1 MRARWLKPEFFRDKK
16 IADMGP
22 VAALVYQAL
31 WCLADDS
38 GVAPCEPERIKG
50 EMFVWWSA
58 VGVPEISGALRHL
71 SGKKILTIFRAGDDV
86 FCRLS
91 NFKKHQPIHKPS
103 KFRYPS
109 TGEALTWDG
118 AALVPEQSGISP
130 EPVVNSTPI
139 HPSSTAA
146 RELFLS
152 RIQNDT
158 QRTGWVAMLNGWAEG
173 MGAPGGKAFTVEQI
187 DAGLAEYLANEAEPT
202 FTARHV
208 VRYVEQ
214 VAGRKEVESIPR
226 PRLARGET
234 GFLASVIAE
243 EAAKRQAEEVARGVA

>member
-1 MRARWLKPEFFRDKK
+1 MRARWLKPDFFRDKK
-16 IADMGP
+16 IAEAGP
-22 VAALVYQAL
+22 VVALVYQSL

-103 KFRYPS
+103 KHRNPQA
-109 TGEALTWDG
+109 GQALTWDG
-118 AALVPEQSGISP
+118 EALVPDGSGISP
-130 EPVVNSTPI
+130 EPVVNSTPS
-139 HPSSTAA
+139 HLSSTTA
-146 RELFLS
+146 REAFLS
-152 RIQNDT
+152 RLDSG
-158 QRTGWVAMLNGWAEG
+158 QRVGWLALLNGWTEG
-173 MGAPGGKAFTVEQI
+173 MGTPGGKAYTAEQV
-187 DAGLAEYLANEAEPT
+187 DAGLGEYLANEPDPT
-202 FTARHV
+202 FAPRHV

-214 VAGRKEVESIPR
+214 AANRKANEPAPKPR
-226 PRLARGET
+226 RAHGDT

-243 EAAKRQAEEVARGVA
+243 EEAKRKAQEVPA